1 MAGRSWM
8 ACAARLCFVA
18 VLAWPIAPASAYG
31 QVGVAPGHQGVS
43 IEYEVV
49 STGSPTLVFVHGWMC
64 DRTYWREQR
73 AHFSDR
79 FGVVLLDLGG
89 HGHSGSDRTDWSI
102 DGFAGDVVAVLE
114 ALKLSDAILV
124 GHSMGGPVVAEAAL
138 LAPERFRAVVGADT
152 YQYLGAPWLR
162 GQGVPNL
169 VARLENDF
177 VGTATGFV
185 NGMFTGDFDPGLKQ
199 VVLEGMT
206 AGSAAVGTPS
216 TGSMFEW
223 YRDRAVQSLNAIRQ
237 PLWTINSADYVGTDV
252 QQLQGLVPHIHVR
265 FLDDVGHFVMLEA
278 PAAFNR
284 TLDEVIS
291 GILAN

>member
-8 ACAARLCFVA
+8 DRAAGLCFIA
-18 VLAWPIAPASAYG
+18 VLAWTVAPRSASG
-31 QVGVAPGHQGVS
+31 QVGVASGFQGVPV
-43 IEYEVV
+43 EYEVV

-73 AHFSDR
+73 AHFTDR
-79 FGVVLLDLGG
+79 FGVVFLDLGG

-102 DGFAGDVVAVLE
+102 DSFAGDVVAVLE
-114 ALKLSDAILV
+114 ALQLSDAILV

-138 LAPERFRAVVGADT
+138 LAPDRVRALVGADT
-152 YQYLGAPWLR
+152 YQYLGAPWLP

-169 VARLENDF
+169 VARLEGDF

-185 NGMFTGDFDPGLKQ
+185 NGMFTGDFDPDLKQ
-199 VVLEGMT
+199 SVLEGMT
-206 AGSAAVGTPS
+206 AGSPTVGTPS

-223 YRDRAVQSLNAIRQ
+223 YRDRAAQTLNAIQQ
-237 PLWTINSADYVGTDV
+237 PRWTINSADYVGTNVD
-252 QQLQGLVPHIHVR
+252 QLQALVPGIEVR
-265 FLDDVGHFVMLEA
+265 ILDGVGHFLMLEA

-284 TLDEVIS
+284 TLDEALTRIVGS
-291 GILAN
+291 